1 MELRLAP
8 EALRAGLLSLP
19 WDQPLEAWP
28 KDRLLPVRLR
38 GISRHTVRFAGK
50 GDAIFALKE
59 MPDWLV
65 RREYEVLREMAEAGV
80 PAVSVAGWVLARDAD
95 GVGPDQ
101 GVLVTKYLDFSL
113 PYRIV
118 LGDPAFGLPV
128 ETLLDALA
136 ELLVRLHLA
145 GFFWGDCSLSN
156 TLFRRDAGQLAAY
169 LVDAETGEH
178 HEELTDGQRH
188 HDLDLA
194 EEHIA
199 GELADLL
206 AGDLLAD
213 ETLDPIEVAESVRR
227 RYEQLWAELVRKESF
242 PTDEGYRIEQ
252 RIRRLNELGFDV
264 HEVRLRTTED
274 GMELTLSTQ
283 VVEPGHHRR
292 SLAALTGL
300 EVQENQARRLLN
312 DLFGYRAHLER
323 TTGRKIPLAKAAAR
337 WLDEIYEPTVAAIP
351 PELKGKLEPA
361 ELFHQVLDHR
371 WFLSEAKGRDVG
383 IDAATR
389 SFIEHVLPH
398 VPDEQRLLASGGT
411 A

>member
-1 MELRLAP
+1 
-8 EALRAGLLSLP
+8 
-19 WDQPLEAWP
+19 
-28 KDRLLPVRLR
+28 
-38 GISRHTVRFAGK
+38 
-50 GDAIFALKE
+50 
-59 MPDWLV
+59 
-65 RREYEVLREMAEAGV
+65 
-80 PAVSVAGWVLARDAD
+80 
-95 GVGPDQ
+95 
-101 GVLVTKYLDFSL
+101 VTKYLDFSL